1 MEDNKNIKEEG
12 TEIKS
17 QEGVQKKKRG
27 RKRIKEKVTIKD
39 QKKFFVDYSNE
50 PKKHELVVKLIT
62 EVNKK
67 EFGREVTFKD
77 LVDFALKKVTDKDL
91 EKIQEKTLGKMDKV
105 HMQLEKHNLKHGTN
119 LDLGEF
125 LVKQLRI
132 S

>member
-1 MEDNKNIKEEG
+1 MEEINNIKEEG
-12 TEIKS
+12 TEIKNK
-17 QEGVQKKKRG
+17 EGIQKKKRG

-67 EFGREVTFKD
+67 DFGREVTFKD
-77 LVDFALKKVTDKDL
+77 LVDFALNKVTDKDL
-91 EKIQEKTLGKMDKV
+91 EKIQEMTLGKMDKV
-105 HMQLEKHNLKHGTN
+105 QMLLEKHNLKHGTN

-125 LVKQLRI
+125 LVKQLKI